1 MANTLN
7 IFRNGAVGFIDWLGH
22 SENND
27 ACSKEAECG
36 HEEMHRDAGPE
47 HERLFASVIK
57 NTGVRHENNTITN
70 AKPCTD

>member
-1 MANTLN
+1 M
-7 IFRNGAVGFIDWLGH
+7 RRVAVRSSAWLGP
-22 SENND
+22 SEDND

-70 AKPCTD
+70 AKPCAD